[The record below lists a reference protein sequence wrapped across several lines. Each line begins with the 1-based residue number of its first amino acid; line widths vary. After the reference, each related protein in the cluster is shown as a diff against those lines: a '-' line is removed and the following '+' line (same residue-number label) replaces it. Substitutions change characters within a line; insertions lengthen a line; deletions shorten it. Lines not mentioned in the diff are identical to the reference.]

1 MHSMTTVNPMKPED
15 TLHEFNALWQAL
27 PDAQRQ
33 ARPVADVDRRR
44 RRQQLYLVAE
54 LAVSTVGSIVG
65 AVLIA
70 NGSVAIGIAAIVYSL
85 FGGVLGWWTR
95 AGNLSALSTSVS
107 ARLGSLRAM
116 YRARRNHNAAG
127 VAMFAAAIVFYL
139 YVRGAQAVPLSGVD
153 MGIMLAL
160 AGMAAFY
167 VHRTVRSQRDLAAHT
182 ARVGTLDEDA

>member
-1 MHSMTTVNPMKPED
+1 MTTVNPMKPED
-15 TLHEFNALWQAL
+15 TLHEFNELWQAL
-27 PDAQRQ
+27 PDGERQ

-54 LAVSTVGSIVG
+54 LAVSTVGCIVG
-65 AVLIA
+65 AVLMT

-85 FGGVLGWWTR
+85 CGGVLGWWAR